1 METRRSLKSP
11 LVFLSVLLLFVLIG
25 MTILQVVLRTV
36 FNYPLIGT
44 EELARYFLISIVF
57 LSIPLTTKS
66 DEHIKMIEIRKMFPE
81 KSQKIICFLS
91 EAGAAFVF
99 IVLAFS
105 AAIAL
110 KNNIGNRTINLGIPS
125 VIFLAPTVIGFIGSA
140 VYSIINLKN
149 AIVKLRTQNHE
160 AGEA

>member
-1 METRRSLKSP
+1 MEKSQSLKNP
-11 LVFLSVLLLFVLIG
+11 LVILSVLLLFVLVG

-66 DEHIKMIEIRKMFPE
+66 DEHIKMVEIRKMFPV
-81 KSQKIICFLS
+81 KLQKIICFMS
-91 EAGAAFVF
+91 EASSVLVF
-99 IVLAFS
+99 IVLAIS
-105 AAIAL
+105 AVIAL

-140 VYSIINLKN
+140 VYSVINLKQVIKKFSLPEVET
-149 AIVKLRTQNHE
+149 AEV
-160 AGEA
+160 